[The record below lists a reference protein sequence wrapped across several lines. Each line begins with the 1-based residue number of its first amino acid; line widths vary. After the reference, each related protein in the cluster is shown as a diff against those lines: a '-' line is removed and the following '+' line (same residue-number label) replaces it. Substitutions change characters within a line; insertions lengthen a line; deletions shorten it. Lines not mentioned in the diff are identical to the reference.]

1 MHTYIFNTGM
11 VVEIWEQGG
20 EVVVR
25 VSCMQLEGSV
35 ASISD
40 LTAGDSPIEGEDI
53 FEAFSSECLEEVW

>member
-1 MHTYIFNTGM
+1 M

>member
-1 MHTYIFNTGM
+1 M

-40 LTAGDSPIEGEDI
+40 LTAGDSPIEGGGH
-53 FEAFSSECLEEVW
+53 L